1 MLLVPMS
8 WYLLSHDGWEGTH
21 WSCWRVIVLLEWNL
35 PGLMVKNCCASR
47 AATSLWSNISSLW
60 LLWSAAMVLDFCP
73 CLHFVT
79 SHTVPDITNISAQL
93 LFTAFTTFCSW
104 HWESCLSSSLCLVMA
119 VLTAWTASVHSC
131 NHHWF
136 GLAPGGFLC
145 VMCIE
150 HAVSMA
156 VWREMAALLI
166 SMGEERSSH
175 NSGKD
180 RLMVAAHPH
189 FSSSPRLSLYVWRGW
204 RRVRV
209 GCALSDHWVQIP
221 VWSNLR
227 LASQLSVGGVK
238 VKVREAAMLCLMR
251 SSVLGCSSSLPLCVM
266 SP

>member
-1 MLLVPMS
+1 
-8 WYLLSHDGWEGTH
+8 
-21 WSCWRVIVLLEWNL
+21 
-35 PGLMVKNCCASR
+35 
-47 AATSLWSNISSLW
+47 
-60 LLWSAAMVLDFCP
+60 MVLDFCP

-150 HAVSMA
+150 NAVSMA

-266 SP
+266 SPFPVWSSRVWLAAHILNGAEHGEQVHPSGDQEGECMLKSLMRMVGISESRSSDVSAWRDEGLSMSW